1 MHQKLFTTKSL
12 LSICFLAILLSS
24 CGNKTSNT
32 EEAKDYKIIGYVA
45 GWTGMPMS
53 QVDMKKLTHIN
64 YAFANIRD
72 GKVVFEKETDAKY
85 IKELQVSRDQQN
97 PDLKILVSIGGWVW
111 SNHFSDVAL
120 TAESRKV
127 FTDSAIEFLKE
138 HQLDGLDLDW
148 EYPGQLGE
156 DNVFRKEDK
165 QNFTLLLKDLRAALD
180 QYGKGKHYLLTIAT
194 GGNKAYIDN
203 TDMGEAHKPLDFV
216 NVMTYDLRGGF
227 DHETGHHANITPSKL
242 DKKLDLN
249 IAGSI
254 KHHLDAG
261 VPAHKLVLGIPFY
274 GRIWYG
280 LEANDRNGLHV
291 KAKTVGTIIS
301 YRNIQTNKTEALG
314 FQQFWDADAQVPYLF
329 SADSLEFISYE
340 TPKSIKNKVE
350 YLKQKGLGGAMFWE
364 YSDDYNNELIDA
376 LSSSLLK

>member
-1 MHQKLFTTKSL
+1 MYQNLFNTKNL
-12 LSICFLAILLSS
+12 LLLGFLTIFLSS
-24 CGNKTSNT
+24 CGNKVTT
-32 EEAKDYKIIGYVA
+32 KDYKIIGYVA

-64 YAFANIRD
+64 YAFANIKD
-72 GKVVFEKETDAKY
+72 GKVIFEKETDTQY
-85 IKELQVSRDQQN
+85 IKELRTYRDQQN

-120 TAESRKV
+120 TAKSRQV
-127 FTDSAIEFLKE
+127 FCESAISFLEE

-180 QYGKGKHYLLTIAT
+180 QFGKNKHFLLTIAT
-194 GGNKAYIDN
+194 GGSKAYIDN
-203 TDMGEAHKPLDFV
+203 TELGEAQKYLDFI
-216 NVMTYDLRGGF
+216 NVMTYDLRGGYA
-227 DHETGHHANITPSKL
+227 HETGHHANITPSKL
-242 DKKLDLN
+242 DKQLDLN
-249 IAGSI
+249 ITGAI
-254 KHHLDAG
+254 NYHLKAG

-280 LEANDRNGLHV
+280 LETNDRNGLHV
-291 KAKTVGTIIS
+291 KTKTIGTIIS
-301 YRNIQTNKTEALG
+301 YRDIQTNKTKTSG
-314 FQQFWDADAQVPYLF
+314 FQQFWDKEAQVPYLF

-340 TPKSIKNKVE
+340 TPKSIKIKVE

-376 LSSSLLK
+376 LSSSLFE